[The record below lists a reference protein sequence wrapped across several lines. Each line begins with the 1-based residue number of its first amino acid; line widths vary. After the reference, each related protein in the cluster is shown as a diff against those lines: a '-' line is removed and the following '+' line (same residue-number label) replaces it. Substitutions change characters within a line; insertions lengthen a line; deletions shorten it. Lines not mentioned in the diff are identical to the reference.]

1 MKNCKKSIYRII
13 TSSGTGS
20 GFTIENY
27 DYIITNYHVVAG
39 SKIVAVEDYQKGRH
53 IAHVVMVNTEVD
65 IAFLYIENFKNT
77 SNEITISKDLE
88 IENTDKVYTHGYP
101 YGMPYTVTEGI
112 VSSKK
117 QPLDNRYLL
126 QTDAAVNPGNSG
138 GPMLNAD
145 GVLMAITIAKFT
157 DADNIGF
164 GIPYTDLIKELEDF
178 TFIDTNYRVKCNSCD
193 SYIEKETKFCENCGK
208 DIDIS
213 VFEEFE
219 KSLFA
224 QFVEEGIAEIGM
236 NPVLGRAGRDFWEF
250 YQGSAFV
257 KIFVYDKNYLIAT
270 SAINKLPKKNLN
282 KLLTY
287 LLQDKVAPYK
297 LSIDQNTIFISYR
310 VHLSDIYSSQKDKIK
325 ENIKNLPLKADELD
339 NFFCD
344 EFGCE
349 LSIYAK
355 KDDEDTRHE

>member
-1 MKNCKKSIYRII
+1 MENCKKSIYKVI

-20 GFTIENY
+20 GFTVKNY
-27 DYIITNYHVVAG
+27 DYIITNYHVVSG
-39 SKIVAVEDYQKGRH
+39 SKIVAVEDYQKSRH

-65 IAFLYIENFKNT
+65 IAFLYIENFKNE
-77 SNEITISKDLE
+77 SNDISIDPDLK

-101 YGMPYTVTEGI
+101 YGMPYTITEGI
-112 VSSKK
+112 VSSNK
-117 QPLDNRYLL
+117 QPLDNRYFL

-145 GVLMAITIAKFT
+145 GVLMAITNAKFS

-164 GIPYTDLIKELEDF
+164 GILYNDLLKELQDF
-178 TFIDTNYRVKCNSCD
+178 KFIDKSFRVKCNSCD

-208 DIDIS
+208 DIDVS

-224 QFVEEGIAEIGM
+224 QFIEEGIAEIGM
-236 NPVLGRAGRDFWEF
+236 NPVLGRAGRDYWEF

-257 KIFVYDKNYLIAT
+257 KIFVYDKNFLIAT
-270 SAINKLPKKNLN
+270 SSINKLPKKNLD

-287 LLQDKVAPYK
+287 LLQDNVLPYK
-297 LSIDQNTIFISYR
+297 LSINENAIFVSYR
-310 VHLSDIYSSQKDKIK
+310 VHLSDIYSSQKDTIK
-325 ENIKNLPLKADELD
+325 ENIKNLPSRAYELSK
-339 NFFCD
+339 FFCD

-349 LSIYAK
+349 LSIDSK
-355 KDDEDTRHE
+355 KD